1 MKSATENEIRGQIH
15 EVKGK
20 IKEKA
25 GELTNNPDLEADGI
39 VEKIAGKTQNKIG
52 LVAKAVEKP

>member
-15 EVKGK
+15 EVKGR

-39 VEKIAGKTQNKIG
+39 VEKIAGEIQNKIG
-52 LVAKAVEKP
+52 RAAKAVEKP

>member
-1 MKSATENEIRGQIH
+1 
-15 EVKGK
+15 VKGR

-39 VEKIAGKTQNKIG
+39 VKKIAGKIQNKIG
-52 LVAKAVEKP
+52 RVAKAVEKA